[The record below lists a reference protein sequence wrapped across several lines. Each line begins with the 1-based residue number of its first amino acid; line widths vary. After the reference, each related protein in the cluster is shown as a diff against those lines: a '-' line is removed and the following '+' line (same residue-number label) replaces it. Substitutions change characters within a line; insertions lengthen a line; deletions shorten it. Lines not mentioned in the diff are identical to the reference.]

1 MLLLAFKSWHILCL
15 QQAQPTKIFPAML
28 QQISKITTE
37 EQKNNEYALN
47 QFRYSFLAGNFEQ
60 MEELMD
66 NKGVFFNRMN
76 KKRALAHFHKFLFT
90 EHNIGKR
97 LWPEFKDGYSMD
109 EFPGEHVI
117 EFRFMEADPFS
128 FPDVDKFEFGEAPR
142 KEFKE
147 LVVRLAFRFHNGK
160 IIGLRFPKRVVKS
173 IESFILQ
180 N

>member
-1 MLLLAFKSWHILCL
+1 LAYPLPKE
-15 QQAQPTKIFPAML
+15 AQPTKSFPTML
-28 QQISKITTE
+28 QEISKITTE
-37 EQKNNEYALN
+37 EQKKNEYALN
-47 QFRYSFLAGNFEQ
+47 QFRYSFLSGNFEQ

-66 NKGVFFNRMN
+66 NKGVFFKGMN
-76 KKRALAHFHKFLFT
+76 KKRALAHFHKFLFS
-90 EHNIGKR
+90 EHNLDKR
-97 LWPEFKDGYSMD
+97 LWPEFKDGYSLD

-147 LVVRLAFRFHNGK
+147 LVIRLAFRFQNGK
-160 IIGLRFPKRVVKS
+160 IIRLRFPKRVIKS
-173 IESFILQ
+173 IETFIHQ

>member
-1 MLLLAFKSWHILCL
+1 
-15 QQAQPTKIFPAML
+15 ML

-37 EQKNNEYALN
+37 EQKKNEYALN

-66 NKGVFFNRMN
+66 AKGVFFKGMN
-76 KKRALAHFHKFLFT
+76 KTRALAHFHKFLFS
-90 EHNIGKR
+90 EHGIDKR

-117 EFRFMEADPFS
+117 EFRLMETDPFTH
-128 FPDVDKFEFGEAPR
+128 PNVDKFEFGEAPR

-147 LVVRLAFRFHNGK
+147 LVIRLAFRFQNGK

-173 IESFILQ
+173 IETFTYQ